1 MPLIGDG
8 ECEVDEDCVNPEF
21 NMCDQESGT
30 CTWSSKFPVD
40 EFPNNKSPNYNELSR
55 CCRRRCM
62 NKWSSCGLNDKGCK
76 YEEDCN
82 VGLKCSEDSICVDI
96 DECDTNRTGLLACGS
111 NANCINDIE
120 TFRCECQDG
129 YDNFI
134 YGKGCSSM

>member
-1 MPLIGDG
+1 
-8 ECEVDEDCVNPEF
+8 
-21 NMCDQESGT
+21 MCDQESGT

-40 EFPNNKSPNYNELSR
+40 EYPNNKSPNYNELSR
-55 CCRRRCM
+55 CCRRKCM

-96 DECDTNRTGLLACGS
+96 DECDTNRPGPLACGT

-120 TFRCECQDG
+120 AFRCECQDG
-129 YDNFI
+129 YNNFI
-134 YGKGCSSM
+134 YGKGCSSSIFCNI

>member
-96 DECDTNRTGLLACGS
+96 DECDTNRIFA
-111 NANCINDIE
+111 A
-120 TFRCECQDG
+120 F
-129 YDNFI
+129 
-134 YGKGCSSM
+134 